1 MSPRAS
7 PVLVGTDRLGRLRP
21 LCATG
26 QEHPLPRDCCAR
38 PVRDD
43 VTAGGSPLRLMTD
56 SDLHAH
62 DDQYSKSVHTAGPIQ
77 CATTTAETALE

>member
-1 MSPRAS
+1 MSRRAS

-26 QEHPLPRDCCAR
+26 QEHRLPRDCGSR
-38 PVRDD
+38 PARDD

-56 SDLHAH
+56 SDLDEH
-62 DDQYSKSVHTAGPIQ
+62 DDQYSESVHTAGTIQ
-77 CATTTAETALE
+77 CATTTAETALA